1 MDRLQKEYILSKVD
15 DDSMS
20 EDNKAL
26 VRKIYDR
33 IWYKGDMSAV
43 DELFDA
49 GYIDHIIPPGTAP
62 GLEGFKAVI
71 TQIRTA
77 FPDMTYKLEDII
89 AEGDK
94 VVSYW
99 TNSGTNTGEL
109 NGMPPTGKKVEME
122 GVDIYRIANGKVVEV
137 WGVHDVTEVLW
148 AYIVSVMQQFGV
160 VQPPTEAT

>member
-1 MDRLQKEYILSKVD
+1 
-15 DDSMS
+15 MS

-33 IWYKGDMSAV
+33 IWNKGDISAV

-49 GYIDHIIPPGTAP
+49 EYNDHIIEGTPGTSP
-62 GLEGFKAVI
+62 GPDGFKAVI
-71 TQIRTA
+71 NQIRTA
-77 FPDMTYKLEDII
+77 FPDMTIKIEDMI

-99 TNSGTNTGEL
+99 TNTGTNTSGL
-109 NGMPPTGKKVEME
+109 NGMPATGKKVEME

-137 WGVHDVTEVLW
+137 WGVHDVTELLW
-148 AYIVSVMQQFGV
+148 AYMTSVMERLGV
-160 VQPPTEAT
+160 VQPPGQAT